1 MIDQNAIAAL
11 VQQQITETVKN
22 QISLLLGDPEWINR
36 IEKRAVDVLSN
47 KIESRFTRLNEDPE
61 LSQAVHSGIRSLFE
75 HGYVPDITRYVDS
88 KKFQQSV
95 DTGVQTAV
103 TDVIANLSLDPVW
116 LTRVETMV
124 NQQMHVKVN
133 KYISEVRI
141 EQTISDAFDGA
152 LDRWL
157 ENNPGIRTKG
167 IDDQAQHIELTV
179 MDGTVVVEGEL
190 AASRVSIVNDAV
202 VQGSLTVG
210 DLDITGGI
218 KVTEPAWNQIS
229 ARAADLALNNLTQE
243 WRQSLVDEIAG
254 QIKSHGMNLDQVLI
268 NDQPLITDGELNP
281 SIQHSNLQTLGV
293 LKELSVATSICVGRD
308 TAPLTI
314 GSRNDS
320 AWIGSSAKSLIFGIA
335 DQPQITLDVDGV
347 TAINQLKI
355 GDMRIGFAA
364 QVPGYRGQ
372 RGDIVFNSA
381 PTPGAPFAWQ
391 CLGAFNWQSIRGAQ

>member
-1 MIDQNAIAAL
+1 
-11 VQQQITETVKN
+11 VK
-22 QISLLLGDPEWINR
+22 
-36 IEKRAVDVLSN
+36 
-47 KIESRFTRLNEDPE
+47 
-61 LSQAVHSGIRSLFE
+61 
-75 HGYVPDITRYVDS
+75 
-88 KKFQQSV
+88 
-95 DTGVQTAV
+95 
-103 TDVIANLSLDPVW
+103 
-116 LTRVETMV
+116 
-124 NQQMHVKVN
+124 
-133 KYISEVRI
+133 
-141 EQTISDAFDGA
+141 
-152 LDRWL
+152 
-157 ENNPGIRTKG
+157 
-167 IDDQAQHIELTV
+167 
-179 MDGTVVVEGEL
+179 
-190 AASRVSIVNDAV
+190 
-202 VQGSLTVG
+202 

-243 WRQSLVDEIAG
+243 WRQSLVDEIAD
-254 QIKSHGMNLDQVLI
+254 QIKSRGMNLDQVLI

-293 LKELSVATSICVGRD
+293 LKELSVATSISVGRD

-320 AWIGSSAKSLIFGIA
+320 AWIGSSAKSLVFGIA

-372 RGDIVFNSA
+372 RGDIVFNSD